1 MKQTWYT
8 FHKYLVFCRF
18 YVERMIYICIRK
30 EISSNLLV
38 CYQEIQ
44 IEMEER
50 EGKDLNFNVC
60 RKRF

>member
-1 MKQTWYT
+1 MKQTWYI

-18 YVERMIYICIRK
+18 YVERMIRK

-38 CYQEIQ
+38 YYQEIQ

-50 EGKDLNFNVC
+50 EGKDLNFIVC